1 MMDLNGKV
9 AIVTGGKRGI
19 GKAISK
25 ILLKEGV
32 NLAMCSKNEE
42 DLDLL
47 EKELK
52 IVANNSPLCRAV
64 DIRNGIAVSSFIQ
77 EVYRSFGK
85 IDILI
90 NNAATIRSGLLEEM
104 TEEDWELLIDTN
116 LKGSFLTMKYVIP
129 YMKQNSSG
137 SILNICS
144 GLSKKAYPNFSIHCA
159 SKFGLRGMS
168 LAVKEELRKY
178 NIQVMILNPSSVDTD
193 IWNYIEGDYNHRKM
207 VSSDEVADS
216 VLFML
221 KNSTNCTIDELDI
234 APRQGIALQ

>member
-1 MMDLNGKV
+1 MDLHGKV

-25 ILLKEGV
+25 KLLKEGV
-32 NLAMCSKNEE
+32 KLAICSKNGEG
-42 DLDLL
+42 LDLL

-52 IVANNSPLCRAV
+52 MVTDNYPLCRIV
-64 DIRNGIAVSSFIQ
+64 DIRKGAAVSSFIQ

-90 NNAATIRSGLLEEM
+90 NNAATIRTGLIEDM

-116 LKGSFLTMKYVIP
+116 LKGPFLTMKYVIP
-129 YMKQNSSG
+129 YMKENSSG
-137 SILNICS
+137 SIVNICS
-144 GLSKKAYPNFSIHCA
+144 GLSKTGYPNFSIHCA

-168 LAVKEELRKY
+168 LAVKEELRKD
-178 NIQVMILNPSSVDTD
+178 NIRIMILNPSSVDTD
-193 IWNYIEGDYNHRKM
+193 IWNYIGGDYNRKKM
-207 VSSDEVADS
+207 VSSDEVAAS

-234 APRQGIALQ
+234 APGKGIALR